1 MQTIDQTG
9 DCEMVQPK
17 TDSRAGW
24 ATRIACAVL
33 VAVGVS
39 VAGANAATIRVGM
52 VPDAGATQI
61 SVEEKA
67 PLRAYLEKAIGQPVE
82 LIIPTSYNA
91 TVEGLGNGSLDVAY
105 LGGLTYLKA
114 RARYG
119 VAPLVQR
126 DEDQRF
132 HSLLITQAES
142 PIKTLSDLKGKRF
155 AFGDIN
161 STSGHMFPYL
171 AMSEAGID
179 PDKDITF
186 RYTGSHAATIKAVE
200 AGAADAGATDET
212 VFKQMTS
219 DGKAD
224 PAKLRVF
231 YQTPPFVDYVWV
243 ARKDL
248 DEPTR
253 GAIIKAFTS
262 LEGGHAEDDRILDI
276 LRGKHFVPA
285 NDMEYDQVRTIAK
298 RLGLF

>member
-1 MQTIDQTG
+1 ML
-9 DCEMVQPK
+9 QPE
-17 TDSRAGW
+17 TAGRLGR
-24 ATRIACAVL
+24 TVRIACAVL
-33 VAVGVS
+33 FAWTGCAAV
-39 VAGANAATIRVGM
+39 ANAAAIRVGM

-91 TVEGLGNGSLDVAY
+91 TVEGLGNGSLDLAY

-114 RARYG
+114 HARYS

-126 DEDQRF
+126 EEDQQF
-132 HSLLITQAES
+132 HSLLITQADS

-171 AMSEAGID
+171 AMSEAGVD
-179 PDKDITF
+179 PDKDISF

-231 YQTPPFVDYVWV
+231 YTTPPFVDYVWV

-248 DEPTR
+248 GESTR
-253 GAIIKAFTS
+253 AAIIKAFTS
-262 LEGGHAEDDRILDI
+262 LQAGHAEDDKILDI
-276 LRGKHFVPA
+276 LRGKRFVPA
-285 NDMEYDQVRTIAK
+285 NDMEYDQVRTVAK